1 MKKRRIVLTTAALL
15 IVIGAMAAYGVWRV
29 ISNAPDEVSLD
40 AAVASLE
47 TSEVVGQDLSTEGT
61 WIIDSD
67 SGSFTFEEA
76 SGSFVGFR
84 IKEELARIGKITAV
98 GRTGEVDGE
107 LIIGAGELQSVSVSA
122 DLSTLITNDSRRDR
136 AARNALNVSEN
147 PIASFSM
154 DKPVALSATDG
165 SAVSLKVKGELLING
180 IGREAE
186 FDLQAQ
192 LVGETVVV
200 VGSTEVVFADYD
212 VEVPSAVIVVSAEDH
227 GVVEFQLLFVRP

>member
-1 MKKRRIVLTTAALL
+1 MKKRRIVLTTAALV

-61 WIIDSD
+61 WVIDSA

-107 LIIGAGELQSVSVSA
+107 LRIGAGELQSVSVSA

>member
-1 MKKRRIVLTTAALL
+1 MKKRRIVLTTAALV

-107 LIIGAGELQSVSVSA
+107 LRIGAGELQSVSVSA

-136 AARNALNVSEN
+136 AARNAFYVSLY
-147 PIASFSM
+147 PISSFSI
-154 DKPVALSATDG
+154 DNPVALSATDG
-165 SAVSLKVKGELLING
+165 SAVSLKGKGE
-180 IGREAE
+180 
-186 FDLQAQ
+186 
-192 LVGETVVV
+192 
-200 VGSTEVVFADYD
+200 
-212 VEVPSAVIVVSAEDH
+212 
-227 GVVEFQLLFVRP
+227 

>member
-1 MKKRRIVLTTAALL
+1 MKKRRIVLTTAALV

-61 WIIDSD
+61 WVIDSD

-107 LIIGAGELQSVSVSA
+107 LRIGAGELQSVSVSA

-192 LVGETVVV
+192 LVGETIVV

>member
-1 MKKRRIVLTTAALL
+1 MKKRRIVITTAALV

-61 WIIDSD
+61 WVIDTD

-107 LIIGAGELQSVSVSA
+107 LRIGAGELQSVFVSA

>member
-61 WIIDSD
+61 WVIDSD

>member
-1 MKKRRIVLTTAALL
+1 MKKRRIVLTTAALV

-61 WIIDSD
+61 WVIDSD

-107 LIIGAGELQSVSVSA
+107 LRIGAGELQSVSVSA

-227 GVVEFQLLFVRP
+227 GDVEFQLLFVRQ

>member
-1 MKKRRIVLTTAALL
+1 
-15 IVIGAMAAYGVWRV
+15 MAAYGVWRV

>member
-47 TSEVVGQDLSTEGT
+47 TSEVVGQDSSTEGT

-107 LIIGAGELQSVSVSA
+107 LRIGAGELQSVSVSA

>member
-1 MKKRRIVLTTAALL
+1 MKKRRIVLTTAALV

-61 WIIDSD
+61 WVIDSD

-107 LIIGAGELQSVSVSA
+107 LRIGAGELQSVSVSA

-165 SAVSLKVKGELLING
+165 SAVSLKVKGELFING

>member
-1 MKKRRIVLTTAALL
+1 
-15 IVIGAMAAYGVWRV
+15 MAAYGVWRV

-47 TSEVVGQDLSTEGT
+47 TSEVVGQDLSTGGT
-61 WIIDSD
+61 WVIDSD

-107 LIIGAGELQSVSVSA
+107 LRIGAGELQSVSVSA
-122 DLSTLITNDSRRDR
+122 DLSTLVTNDSRRDR

>member
-1 MKKRRIVLTTAALL
+1 MKKRRIVLTTAALV

-61 WIIDSD
+61 WVIDSD

>member
-1 MKKRRIVLTTAALL
+1 MKKRRIVLTTAALV

-40 AAVASLE
+40 AAAASLE

-61 WIIDSD
+61 WVIDSD

-107 LIIGAGELQSVSVSA
+107 LRIGAGELQSVSVSA

>member
-1 MKKRRIVLTTAALL
+1 
-15 IVIGAMAAYGVWRV
+15 MAAYGVWRV

-61 WIIDSD
+61 WVIDSD

-107 LIIGAGELQSVSVSA
+107 VRSGAGELQSVSVSA

>member
-1 MKKRRIVLTTAALL
+1 LKKRRIVLTTAALV

-61 WIIDSD
+61 WVIDSD

-107 LIIGAGELQSVSVSA
+107 LRIGAGELQSVSVSA
-122 DLSTLITNDSRRDR
+122 DLSTLVTNDSRRDR

>member
-1 MKKRRIVLTTAALL
+1 MKKRRIVLTTAALV

-61 WIIDSD
+61 WVIDSD

-107 LIIGAGELQSVSVSA
+107 LRIGAGELQSVSVSA

-180 IGREAE
+180 IGRDAE

-192 LVGETVVV
+192 LVGETIVV

>member
-1 MKKRRIVLTTAALL
+1 MKKRRIVLTTAALV

>member
-1 MKKRRIVLTTAALL
+1 MKKRRIVLTTAALV

-61 WIIDSD
+61 WVIDTD

-107 LIIGAGELQSVSVSA
+107 LRIGAGELQSVFVSA

>member
-1 MKKRRIVLTTAALL
+1 MKKRRIVLTTAALV

-61 WIIDSD
+61 WVIDTD

-107 LIIGAGELQSVSVSA
+107 LRIGAGELQSVSVSA

>member
-1 MKKRRIVLTTAALL
+1 MRRIVVTTAALL

-107 LIIGAGELQSVSVSA
+107 LRIGAGELQSVSVSA

>member
-1 MKKRRIVLTTAALL
+1 
-15 IVIGAMAAYGVWRV
+15 MAAYGVWRV

-61 WIIDSD
+61 WVIDSD

-107 LIIGAGELQSVSVSA
+107 LRIGEGELQSVSVSA

-192 LVGETVVV
+192 LVGETIVV

>member
-61 WIIDSD
+61 WVIDSD

-107 LIIGAGELQSVSVSA
+107 LRIGAGELQSVSVSA

>member
-1 MKKRRIVLTTAALL
+1 LKKRRIVLTTAALL

-61 WIIDSD
+61 WVIDSD

-107 LIIGAGELQSVSVSA
+107 LRIGAGELQSVSVSA

>member
-1 MKKRRIVLTTAALL
+1 MKKRRIVLTTAALV

-61 WIIDSD
+61 WVIDSD

-107 LIIGAGELQSVSVSA
+107 VRSGAGELQSVSVSA

>member
-1 MKKRRIVLTTAALL
+1 LKKRRIVLTTAALV

-61 WIIDSD
+61 WVIDSD

-107 LIIGAGELQSVSVSA
+107 LRIGAGELQSVSVSA

-186 FDLQAQ
+186 FELQAQ

>member
-1 MKKRRIVLTTAALL
+1 MKKRRIVLTTAALV

-107 LIIGAGELQSVSVSA
+107 LRIGAGELQSVSVSA

>member
-1 MKKRRIVLTTAALL
+1 MKKRRIVLTTAALV

-61 WIIDSD
+61 WVIDSD
-67 SGSFTFEEA
+67 SVSFTFEEA
-76 SGSFVGFR
+76 WGSFVGFS

-107 LIIGAGELQSVSVSA
+107 LRIGAGELQSVSVSA

>member
-1 MKKRRIVLTTAALL
+1 
-15 IVIGAMAAYGVWRV
+15 MAAYGVWRV

-61 WIIDSD
+61 WVIDSD

-107 LIIGAGELQSVSVSA
+107 LRIGAGELQSVSVSA

>member
-1 MKKRRIVLTTAALL
+1 LKKRRIVLTTAALV

-61 WIIDSD
+61 WVIDSD

-107 LIIGAGELQSVSVSA
+107 LRIGAGELQSVSVSA

>member
-1 MKKRRIVLTTAALL
+1 MKKRRIVLTTAALV

-61 WIIDSD
+61 WVIDSD

-107 LIIGAGELQSVSVSA
+107 LRIGAGELQSVSVSA
-122 DLSTLITNDSRRDR
+122 DLSTLVTNDSRRDR

>member
-1 MKKRRIVLTTAALL
+1 MKKRRIVLTTAALV

-47 TSEVVGQDLSTEGT
+47 TSEVGGQDLSTERT
-61 WIIDSD
+61 WVIDSD
-67 SGSFTFEEA
+67 SGSITFEEA

-98 GRTGEVDGE
+98 RRTGEVDGE
-107 LIIGAGELQSVSVSA
+107 LRIGAGELQSVSVSA

>member
-1 MKKRRIVLTTAALL
+1 LKKRRIVLTTAALL

>member
-1 MKKRRIVLTTAALL
+1 
-15 IVIGAMAAYGVWRV
+15 MAAYGVWRV

-61 WIIDSD
+61 WVIDSD

-107 LIIGAGELQSVSVSA
+107 LRIGAGELQSVSVSA

-186 FDLQAQ
+186 FELQAQ

>member
-1 MKKRRIVLTTAALL
+1 MKKRRIVLTTAALV

-47 TSEVVGQDLSTEGT
+47 TREVVGQDLSTEGT
-61 WIIDSD
+61 WVIDSD

-107 LIIGAGELQSVSVSA
+107 LRIGAGELQSVSVSA

>member
-1 MKKRRIVLTTAALL
+1 MKKRRIVLTTAALV

-61 WIIDSD
+61 WVIDSD

-107 LIIGAGELQSVSVSA
+107 LRIGAGELQSVSVSA

-165 SAVSLKVKGELLING
+165 SAVSLKVQGELLING

>member
-1 MKKRRIVLTTAALL
+1 
-15 IVIGAMAAYGVWRV
+15 MAAYGVWRV
-29 ISNAPDEVSLD
+29 ISNAPDEVSHD

-61 WIIDSD
+61 WVIDSD

>member
-1 MKKRRIVLTTAALL
+1 MKKRRIVLTTAALV

-61 WIIDSD
+61 WVIASD

-107 LIIGAGELQSVSVSA
+107 LRIGAGELQSVSVSA

>member
-1 MKKRRIVLTTAALL
+1 
-15 IVIGAMAAYGVWRV
+15 MAAYGVWRV

-61 WIIDSD
+61 WVIDTD

-107 LIIGAGELQSVSVSA
+107 LRIGAGELQSVFVSA

>member
-1 MKKRRIVLTTAALL
+1 
-15 IVIGAMAAYGVWRV
+15 MAAYGVWRV

-61 WIIDSD
+61 WVIDSD

-98 GRTGEVDGE
+98 GRTGEVAGE
-107 LIIGAGELQSVSVSA
+107 LRIGAGELQSVSVSA

>member
-1 MKKRRIVLTTAALL
+1 
-15 IVIGAMAAYGVWRV
+15 MAAYGVWRV

-61 WIIDSD
+61 WVIDSD

-107 LIIGAGELQSVSVSA
+107 LRIGAGELQSVSVSA

-165 SAVSLKVKGELLING
+165 SVVSLKVKGELLING

>member
-1 MKKRRIVLTTAALL
+1 MKKRRIVLTTAALV

-61 WIIDSD
+61 WVIDSD

-107 LIIGAGELQSVSVSA
+107 LRIGAGELQSVSVSA

-227 GVVEFQLLFVRP
+227 GGVEFQLLFVRP